1 MKKETKKDKVRRLQN
16 KQFVLRSKAQLT
28 MKDKKLLL
36 QEKKRILKRQRFAQ
50 KQEMRETKFKK
61 KKRIKSN
68 SRNKRNLSY
77 VVPVKYPTIQPI
89 TLDLFR

>member
-1 MKKETKKDKVRRLQN
+1 MKETKKEKIQRLQN
-16 KQFVLRSKAQLT
+16 RQFVLRSRARLT
-28 MKDKKLLL
+28 PTQKKVLL

-50 KQEMRETKFKK
+50 KQEMRESKVKK

-77 VVPVKYPTIQPI
+77 VPVRIPTIRPI